1 MDENNFRTPR
11 KKDLTGQKFGKL
23 TVVRETDERK
33 NSYIVWECRCDCG
46 NTHYVRSNSLLDG
59 STTSCGCE
67 GRGKGRARDLT
78 GQKFGLLTAIEPT
91 EQRKNRSIV
100 WKCECE
106 CGNIILLS
114 AKDLKQ
120 GGKKS
125 CGCLDTS
132 GIKDLTGQKFGM
144 LTVLEKTEERDHNT
158 VVWKCECECGNTV
171 LVSGRDLIHNRK
183 DSCGCASMNKPKD
196 LIGQRFGKLEVVEM
210 AEERKNGRVQW
221 LCKCDCGNTTVVDAY
236 SLTSGSTRSCGCLQ
250 SRRHDLTGQRFGM
263 LEAVRPTDRRQW
275 SSIIWECKCDCGNTA
290 FVSARQLMGGQKS
303 CGCRLNMKKKYDK
316 KTPDQN

>member
-67 GRGKGRARDLT
+67 GRGEGRARDLT

-106 CGNIILLS
+106 CGNTILVS

-183 DSCGCASMNKPKD
+183 DSCGCASKNKKH
-196 LIGQRFGKLEVVEM
+196 IAGQKFGMLTAIEPTDERDGRTVVW
-210 AEERKNGRVQW
+210 KC
-221 LCKCDCGNTTVVDAY
+221 LCDCGNETFARTKD
-236 SLTSGSTRSCGCLQ
+236 LTGGRKKSCGCLLKA
-250 SRRHDLTGQRFGM
+250 SRRDLSGQKFGKLTV
-263 LEAVRPTDRRQW
+263 LEATDERQSGSVVW
-275 SSIIWECKCDCGNTA
+275 MCECDCGNTA
-290 FVSARQLMGGQKS
+290 LVSSRRLTQGTVTS
-303 CGCRLNMKKKYDK
+303 CGCDKKKK
-316 KTPDQN
+316 